1 MDHLGTAVQEIQ
13 LVQKKESPNYSHH
26 NMDMY
31 FHRLLTFP
39 AKLLCQEFP
48 PKRPLIDCIVKNNS
62 FALQNELLMYRIFN
76 KMKNTNLTTSFH
88 IRAI

>member
-1 MDHLGTAVQEIQ
+1 MDQLGITFQELQ

-39 AKLLCQEFP
+39 VKLLCQEFP
-48 PKRPLIDCIVKNNS
+48 PKRPLIRCIIKKRY
-62 FALQNELLMYRIFN
+62 FPCRM
-76 KMKNTNLTTSFH
+76 MC
-88 IRAI
+88 